1 MHLSLSLGPSNWRE
15 IKFRGI
21 YDMAKKKNRIIR
33 TKLGLH
39 EFEYA
44 LINPKDGYGRNR
56 VSTTGE
62 RYRYSGKTVT
72 REILDSE
79 KSNSL
84 GINFSGCAF
93 VFERVVPPDFIDYVG
108 LHESA
113 EAAGNPHVV
122 ACRADLEEAMKDPAL
137 FEQYANFLIGLAQ
150 DSIRK
155 RESGG
160 LSRGYFDRAVPNFT
174 DVIKNSALSAVELV
188 KEFKRQIDQLAGPLQ
203 PLTLSSSEKA
213 R

>member
-1 MHLSLSLGPSNWRE
+1 MSLGPSNWRE

-44 LINPKDGYGRNR
+44 LINPKDGYGRCR

-62 RYRYSGKTVT
+62 CYRYSGKTVT
-72 REILDSE
+72 REIISSE

-108 LHESA
+108 LHEFV
-113 EAAGNPHVV
+113 EAVGNSHVV
-122 ACRADLEEAMKDPAL
+122 ACRADLEEAMKNPAL
-137 FEQYANFLIGLAQ
+137 FELYANFLMGLAQ
-150 DSIRK
+150 DAIKK
-155 RESGG
+155 RESGEPFN
-160 LSRGYFDRAVPNFT
+160 GYFDRAVPNFT
-174 DVIKNSALSAVELV
+174 DIIKNSTLSAVELV
-188 KEFKRQIDQLAGPLQ
+188 KEFKRQIDQLAAPLQ
-203 PLTLSSSEKA
+203 PLSLLSSEKTD
-213 R
+213 